1 MTPDQQRIALLVG
14 EVRGDVKALLASQAR
29 LEATIAQQQTRLD
42 AEISE
47 IEDRLTKQEGR
58 WIYLAAAT
66 IGVGLASPVAASQ
79 LITLLQSLLS

>member
-1 MTPDQQRIALLVG
+1 MPSDAQQIALLVG
-14 EVRGDVKALLASQAR
+14 EVRGDVKALLESQAR
-29 LEATIAQQQTRLD
+29 LEASLSAQQVSLD

-66 IGVGLASPVAASQ
+66 IGVGLASPAAASQ
-79 LITLLQSLLS
+79 LLTLIQSILS